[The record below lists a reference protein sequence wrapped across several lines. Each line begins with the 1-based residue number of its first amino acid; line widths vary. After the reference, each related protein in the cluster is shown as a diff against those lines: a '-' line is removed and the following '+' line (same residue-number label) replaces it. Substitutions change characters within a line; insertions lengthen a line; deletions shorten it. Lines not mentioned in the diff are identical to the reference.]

1 MYVKPII
8 EKQFVGISYG
18 FVLHDRSC
26 PEYGACYSKQYVL
39 FNYVP
44 FYHYYEF

>member
-8 EKQFVGISYG
+8 EKPFVNISYG

-26 PEYGACYSKQYVL
+26 PKYGACY
-39 FNYVP
+39 
-44 FYHYYEF
+44 